1 MFSLNTDMYSILF
14 AMNQTSFARS
24 KALLR
29 LSTGLRINSGADDPA
44 GLVALKS
51 LQSELTAIQ
60 AASDNGTRAN
70 AMMNVADGALNEV
83 SSLVTTIQGLTVELA
98 NDGALTSAEK
108 QAKQLEIDTAVASI
122 DRLLGTTTFNGKQ
135 LFNGVFNIQTAGVD
149 TSKLTDVDITGRQ
162 AVVTSATLNVTV
174 TDDAE
179 KAILTFSGATLTN
192 SAQVT
197 FTGNLGSVTLD
208 LNSGDTISQAAS
220 SINANTTST
229 GVEAVASNNVLY
241 IRSEELG
248 EDEFVSVNV
257 LSGTL
262 TLTGGATQDFGDDAT
277 VTINGQ
283 GTGVNGLDV
292 SFNVNGI
299 TGTITLSES
308 FAASTGGT
316 ESFSVGTGGATFAL
330 TPDVSNRFT
339 IGIGQLTSSG
349 LGNGSFGFL
358 SEIKS
363 GGSKNALNNAGLAIR
378 IADAASIK
386 VARARANIGAFQ
398 KYTVG
403 SFQKSLATAETSIS
417 SAMSQIGDTDFALE
431 MANLTRQNI
440 LMQVQISVMSLISQQ
455 QSSIIGLLGG
465 L

>member
-1 MFSLNTDMYSILF
+1 MREASVPILIDHTTF
-14 AMNQTSFARS
+14 A
-24 KALLR
+24 
-29 LSTGLRINSGADDPA
+29 GHH
-44 GLVALKS
+44 S
-51 LQSELTAIQ
+51 LQQNGGSE
-60 AASDNGTRAN
+60 
-70 AMMNVADGALNEV
+70 
-83 SSLVTTIQGLTVELA
+83 SLFVGEL
-98 NDGALTSAEK
+98 
-108 QAKQLEIDTAVASI
+108 
-122 DRLLGTTTFNGKQ
+122 
-135 LFNGVFNIQTAGVD
+135 
-149 TSKLTDVDITGRQ
+149 
-162 AVVTSATLNVTV
+162 
-174 TDDAE
+174 
-179 KAILTFSGATLTN
+179 
-192 SAQVT
+192 
-197 FTGNLGSVTLD
+197 
-208 LNSGDTISQAAS
+208 
-220 SINANTTST
+220 
-229 GVEAVASNNVLY
+229 VEAVLAHDGRTTGGNVLY